1 MNHIKQEEEIKNFI
15 KTQKQEM
22 NNLYANVERVIKIR
36 LSDAKISSQLVDSVS
51 IQAPK
56 KEEKA

>member
-36 LSDAKISSQLVDSVS
+36 LSDAKISSQLVDSLS